1 VVSFKSFTA
10 AVIKVNY
17 LITYFTWLGRL
28 NIADIISGYISVT
41 EMMIVLWD
49 KMYRKPNFLN

>member
-17 LITYFTWLGRL
+17 LITDFTWLGRL
-28 NIADIISGYISVT
+28 NIEDIISGYISVT
-41 EMMIVLWD
+41 EMMIVLGI
-49 KMYRKPNFLN
+49 RCTEN